1 MKIGLTLV
9 MAMLCVFTLSGAVFA
24 TPVTFDSA
32 MTWSPGYEINAG
44 TGYTYTHD
52 ITLASAGGF
61 DPATD
66 TLTSAYLDVDL
77 TSNKLTRTLN
87 IALDGNSVGTYLF
100 SDPQWETL
108 SVELSLLQSDG
119 LLNVTLVKVGG
130 TGNLKLVGSEL
141 TAAGDRDPPV
151 STPEPT
157 PMLLL
162 GLGLVCVA
170 AAKRKF
176 KG

>member
-1 MKIGLTLV
+1 MKKRLTFV
-9 MAMLCVFTLSGAVFA
+9 TVVLCVFTLSGTVFA
-24 TPVTFDSA
+24 TPVTFDSVR
-32 MTWSPGYEINAG
+32 TWSPGQEINAG

-52 ITLASAGGF
+52 ITLTSDGGF

-66 TLTSAYLDVDL
+66 TLTSVYLDVDL
-77 TSNKLTRTLN
+77 TSNKQTRTLSV
-87 IALDGNSVGTYLF
+87 ALDGNSAGTYSF

-108 SVELSLLQSDG
+108 SVQLSLLQSDG
-119 LLNVTLVKVGG
+119 LLNVTLVEVGG
-130 TGNLKLVGSEL
+130 TGNLKLIESEL

-157 PMLLL
+157 VVLLL

-170 AAKRKF
+170 VAKRKF
-176 KG
+176 KE

>member
-1 MKIGLTLV
+1 MVI
-9 MAMLCVFTLSGAVFA
+9 LCLFTLSGTVFA

-32 MTWSPGYEINAG
+32 KTWSPGHEINAG

-52 ITLASAGGF
+52 ITLPSAGGF
-61 DPATD
+61 DPVTD
-66 TLTSAYLDVDL
+66 SLTSAYLDVDL
-77 TSNKLTRTLN
+77 TSNKQTRTLSVT
-87 IALDGNSVGTYLF
+87 LDGNSVGTYLF

-119 LLNVTLVKVGG
+119 LLNVTLVAVGG
-130 TGNLKLVGSEL
+130 AGNLKLVGSEL

-176 KG
+176 KE